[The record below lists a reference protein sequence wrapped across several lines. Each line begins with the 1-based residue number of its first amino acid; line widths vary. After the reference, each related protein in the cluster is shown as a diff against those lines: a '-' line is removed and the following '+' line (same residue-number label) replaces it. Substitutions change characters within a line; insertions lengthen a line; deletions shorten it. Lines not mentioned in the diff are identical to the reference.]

1 MAVGDWPGSTSS
13 HSTRHLEPTYSRKIA
28 MPNRQEVLVSAIPL
42 ALRVERGAG
51 TGHLRVV
58 VEGFDPVELAPDQRL
73 VLRPQGH
80 GLVVERERS
89 EQ

>member
-1 MAVGDWPGSTSS
+1 
-13 HSTRHLEPTYSRKIA
+13 
-28 MPNRQEVLVSAIPL
+28 MPLRREVLLSAVPL
-42 ALRVERGAG
+42 TFRVERGAG

-73 VLRPQGH
+73 VLRPEGH